1 MAKQTIFFN
10 QVEHVLQ
17 DHLLHHDVMNNIPV
31 LYIHPVSLV
40 RVLTILRDHHLF
52 LFKQLVDIVA
62 IDYPGRLQ
70 RFELTYHLLS
80 LQNNERVF
88 LKVGVKDKEEVSTV
102 THILPNA
109 HWYEREVWDMMGV
122 IFKNNPNLERILTDY
137 TFEGHPLR
145 KDFPLT
151 GYTQVYYDQ
160 EKQKV
165 SYQPVALEQ
174 NYRKF
179 DFESPWVDQK

>member
-1 MAKQTIFFN
+1 MTKKTIFFD
-10 QVEHVLQ
+10 QVGHVLQ
-17 DHLLHHDVMNNIPV
+17 DHLLHHNVMHTIPV
-31 LYIHPVSLV
+31 LYIHPASLI

-80 LQNNERVF
+80 LTNNERVF
-88 LKVGVKDKEEVSTV
+88 LKVGVKDKEEISTV

-109 HWYEREVWDMMGV
+109 HWYEREVWDMMG
-122 IFKNNPNLERILTDY
+122 ISFKDHPNLSRILTDY

-151 GYTQVYYDQ
+151 GYKQVYFNT

-165 SYQPVALEQ
+165 DYQPVSLEQ

-179 DFESPWVDQK
+179 DFESPWNNHQ